1 MTSLDSL
8 SFFSISLKIKYT
20 QMALPFYLVATPFF
34 FGLLVLMIRPDRLRR
49 YFVMIGSASQAI
61 LAIALAVIAA
71 PELPKRYVVTMPGLD
86 YAILGGEL
94 AMAAFIVVVAVVKR
108 RPLPLLLGI
117 LQAVL
122 AVAGERWTG
131 GIEAETHFVVD
142 QASLLLV
149 LIVGVVGGLVIVYAG
164 GYMWTYHEEHPAIK
178 DRRRLFS
185 FTMLS
190 FLGAMYGLV
199 LSNDLR
205 LMLIFW
211 EATTLASFILI
222 GYAGDAEA
230 DKSAFRALNLNVLGG
245 IGFSVGIILL
255 AARTGKVELDALL
268 SLSYT
273 TDAALVAA
281 PVALFALAGLV
292 KSAQLPFTP
301 WLLGAMVAPTPI
313 SALLHSSTM
322 VKAGVFLLIRLAPA
336 MTGTT
341 VGYLV
346 SFIGILTFLAGA
358 FAAVSSRNA
367 KRVLALSTVSNL
379 GLIAACAGIGTYELV
394 WVALFLVLFHAV
406 AKALLFISVGSASVG
421 TGSLDIESMSGL
433 IVGMPRITLFLI
445 VGISCMFVAPFG
457 MLVSKWAAMEA
468 FMNLDSLVSPF
479 MIAALAFGSATTVL
493 FWAKWMGTL
502 VRIPD
507 PKAPRGLL
515 EDKVTNYELNAQV
528 SLMVLAIATCV
539 FYPLVSKFSFEPYL
553 LDTYGMAFGLDRGN
567 MMITVLMVCMT
578 VAVPALL
585 LFISRKRKEGL
596 SSAYM
601 SGRVSGPGLSFK
613 GSKGAELQVATRSY
627 YLEAAFGEKRI
638 LGVGIGLGLLLVLIT
653 LGTVLI

>member
-1 MTSLDSL
+1 MT
-8 SFFSISLKIKYT
+8 
-20 QMALPFYLVATPFF
+20 LPFYLVATPFF
-34 FGLLVLMIRPDRLRR
+34 FGLLVLMIRPDKLRR
-49 YFVMIGSASQAI
+49 YLVMAGSASQAA
-61 LAIALAVIAA
+61 LAIALAIGTA
-71 PELPKRYVVTMPGLD
+71 PSLPMRYVVTLPGLD
-86 YAILGGEL
+86 YLILGGEL
-94 AMAAFIVVVAVVKR
+94 AMAAFVAIVSVVKR
-108 RPLPLLLGI
+108 RPITLLLGI
-117 LQAVL
+117 AQAVL
-122 AVAGERWTG
+122 AIVGERWTG
-131 GIEAETHFVVD
+131 GIEAETHFVID
-142 QASLLLV
+142 QVSLLMV
-149 LIVGVVGGLVIVYAG
+149 LIVGVVGGLIIVYAG

-190 FLGAMYGLV
+190 FLGAMYGLI

-205 LMLIFW
+205 LMLLFW

-222 GYAGDAEA
+222 GYAGNKEA
-230 DKSAFRALNLNVLGG
+230 DKSAFLALNLNVLGG
-245 IGFSVGIILL
+245 IGFSIGIMIL

-268 SLSYT
+268 ALSYT
-273 TDAALVAA
+273 TDAALLAA
-281 PVALFALAGLV
+281 PIALFALAGLV

-301 WLLGAMVAPTPI
+301 WLLGAMVAPTPV

-322 VKAGVFLLIRLAPA
+322 VKAGVYLLIRLAPA
-336 MTGTT
+336 LRGTT

-346 SFIGILTFLAGA
+346 SFIGIVTFLAGA

-379 GLIAACAGIGTYELV
+379 GLIAACAGIGTYQLV

-406 AKALLFISVGSASVG
+406 AKALLFISVGTASVG

-433 IVGMPRITLFLI
+433 IVGMPRVTLFLI

-468 FMNLDSLVSPF
+468 FMSLNSMVSPF

-493 FWAKWMGTL
+493 FWAKWMGL
-502 VRIPD
+502 LIRIPD

-515 EDKVTNYELNAQV
+515 EDKITRYELNSET

-539 FYPLVSKFSFEPYL
+539 LYPLVSKFAFEPYL
-553 LDTYGMAFGLDRGN
+553 LDTYGRAFGLDRGN

-585 LFISRKRKEGL
+585 LFISRKQREGL
-596 SSAYM
+596 SSPYM
-601 SGRVSGPGLSFK
+601 SGRVAGPGLSFK
-613 GSKGAELQVATRSY
+613 GSKGEELHVVTRAY
-627 YLEAAFGEKRI
+627 YLEGVFGEKRI
-638 LGVGIGLGLLLVLIT
+638 LSVGLVLGALLVLIT

>member
-1 MTSLDSL
+1 
-8 SFFSISLKIKYT
+8 
-20 QMALPFYLVATPFF
+20 VVTPIL
-34 FGLLVLMIRPDRLRR
+34 FGLIVLLIRADKPRR
-49 YFVMIGSASQAI
+49 FIVMVGSATQAVI
-61 LAIALAVIAA
+61 AIALAVTSASS
-71 PELPKRYVVTMPGLD
+71 LPQRYVATLPGLD
-86 YAILGGEL
+86 YWILGGEL
-94 AMAAFIVVVAVVKR
+94 AMAAFVVIVAVVKR
-108 RPLPLLLGI
+108 RPLAVILGI
-117 LQAVL
+117 AQAVL
-122 AVAGERWTG
+122 AIVGERWTG

-142 QASLLLV
+142 QVSLLLV

-164 GYMWTYHEEHPAIK
+164 GYMWTYHEEHPAVK

-205 LMLIFW
+205 LMLLFW

-222 GYAGDAEA
+222 GYAGDREA
-230 DKSAFRALNLNVLGG
+230 NKSAFLALNLNILGG
-245 IGFSVGIILL
+245 LAFSLGIILL
-255 AARTGKVELDALL
+255 ASRTGKVELDALL
-268 SLSYT
+268 AMAKGPG
-273 TDAALVAA
+273 AALLAA
-281 PVALFALAGLV
+281 PVALIALAGLV
-292 KSAQLPFTP
+292 KAAQLPFTP
-301 WLLGAMVAPTPI
+301 WLLGAMVAPTPV

-336 MTGTT
+336 LAGTY

-346 SFIGILTFLAGA
+346 AFVGILTFIAGS
-358 FAAVSSRNA
+358 FAAISQRNA

-379 GLIAACAGIGTYELV
+379 GLIATCAGIGTYELV

-406 AKALLFISVGSASVG
+406 AKALLFISTGSASVG

-433 IVGMPRITLFLI
+433 IVSMPRVTLFLI

-468 FMNLDSLVSPF
+468 FMNLNSLVSPF
-479 MIAALAFGSATTVL
+479 MIAALAFGSATTVF

-502 VRIPD
+502 IRIPD
-507 PKAPRGLL
+507 PNAPRGLL
-515 EDKVTNYELNAQV
+515 EGKVTRYEINAEV
-528 SLMVLAIATCV
+528 ALMVLAIATCV
-539 FYPLVSKFSFEPYL
+539 LYPLASKFAFEPYL
-553 LDTYGMAFGLDRGN
+553 LDTYGKAFGLDRSN
-567 MMITVLMVCMT
+567 MMLTVLMVCMT

-596 SSAYM
+596 SSAYL
-601 SGRVSGPGLSFK
+601 SGRVPGPGLSFK
-613 GSKGAELQVATRSY
+613 GSKGAELRVTMHSY
-627 YLEAAFGEKRI
+627 YFEGLFGEKRI
-638 LGVGIGLGLLLVLIT
+638 LNAGIAIGILLVLIT

>member
-1 MTSLDSL
+1 
-8 SFFSISLKIKYT
+8 
-20 QMALPFYLVATPFF
+20 MALPFFLVATPIL
-34 FGLLVLMIRPDRLRR
+34 FGFIVLIIKADKLRR
-49 YFVMIGSASQAI
+49 YFVMAGSASQAAF
-61 LAIALAVIAA
+61 AIALAASAA
-71 PELPKRYVVTMPGLD
+71 PSLPLRYVVMLPGLD
-86 YAILGGEL
+86 YLILGGEL
-94 AMAAFIVVVAVVKR
+94 AMAAFVVVVAAIKR
-108 RPLPLLLGI
+108 KPLPLLLGMI
-117 LQAVL
+117 QAAL
-122 AVAGERWTG
+122 SVAGERWTG

-142 QASLLLV
+142 QVSLLLV

-164 GYMWTYHEEHPAIK
+164 GYMWTYHEEHSSIK

-199 LSNDLR
+199 LANDLR
-205 LMLIFW
+205 LMLLFW

-222 GYAGDAEA
+222 GYAGDKEA
-230 DKSAFRALNLNVLGG
+230 DRSAFRALNLNLLGG
-245 IGFSVGIILL
+245 IGFSVGIILM
-255 AARTGKVELDALL
+255 AARTGRVELDALL
-268 SLSYT
+268 AMSKGP
-273 TDAALVAA
+273 DAVLLAA
-281 PVALFALAGLV
+281 PVALFALAGLA
-292 KSAQLPFTP
+292 KSAQLPFTS

-322 VKAGVFLLIRLAPA
+322 VKAGVYLLIRLAPA
-336 MTGTT
+336 MMGSS

-346 SFIGILTFLAGA
+346 SFIGIITFLAGA

-406 AKALLFISVGSASVG
+406 AKALLFISVGTASVG

-433 IVGMPRITLFLI
+433 IIGMPRITLFLI

-468 FMNLDSLVSPF
+468 FMSLDSLVSPF

-493 FWAKWMGTL
+493 FWAKWMGL
-502 VRIPD
+502 LIRIPD
-507 PKAPRGLL
+507 PNAPRGLL
-515 EDKVTNYELNAQV
+515 EGKVTRYELNAQV

-539 FYPLVSKFSFEPYL
+539 LYPLVSKYAFEPYL
-553 LDTYGMAFGLDRGN
+553 LGTYGMSFGLDRGN
-567 MMITVLMVCMT
+567 MMVTVLMVCMT

-585 LFISRKRKEGL
+585 LFISRLRRAEL

-601 SGRVSGPGLSFK
+601 SGRVAGPGLSFK
-613 GSKGAELQVATRSY
+613 GSKGAGLRVVTRAY
-627 YLEAAFGEKRI
+627 YLEKVFGEKRI
-638 LGVGIGLGLLLVLIT
+638 LGAGLGAGLLLVLIT

>member
-1 MTSLDSL
+1 MT
-8 SFFSISLKIKYT
+8 
-20 QMALPFYLVATPFF
+20 LPFFLVATPFF
-34 FGLLVLMIRPDRLRR
+34 FGLVVLLIRPDRLRR
-49 YFVMIGSASQAI
+49 YFVMAGSASQAA
-61 LAIALAVIAA
+61 LAIALAASA
-71 PELPKRYVVTMPGLD
+71 WPSLPMRYEAVLPGLD
-86 YAILGGEL
+86 YWVLGGEL
-94 AMAAFIVVVAVVKR
+94 AMAAFVAVISAVKR
-108 RPLPLLLGI
+108 RPLTLLLGI
-117 LQAVL
+117 VQAVL
-122 AVAGERWTG
+122 ALVGEKWTG
-131 GIEAETHFVVD
+131 GIEAGTHFYVD

-149 LIVGVVGGLVIVYAG
+149 LIVGIVGGLVIVYAG

-190 FLGAMYGLV
+190 FLGAMYGLL

-205 LMLIFW
+205 LMLLFW
-211 EATTLASFILI
+211 EMTTLASFILI
-222 GYAGDAEA
+222 GYAGDRDA
-230 DKSAFRALNLNVLGG
+230 DKSAFLALNLNILGG
-245 IGFSVGIILL
+245 IAFSAGIILL
-255 AARTGKVELDALL
+255 AARTGKVELDALIAL
-268 SLSYT
+268 SST
-273 TDAALVAA
+273 ADAALVAA
-281 PVALFALAGLV
+281 PVALFALAGLI

-301 WLLGAMVAPTPI
+301 WLLGAMVAPTPV

-322 VKAGVFLLIRLAPA
+322 VKAGVYLLIRLAPA
-336 MTGTT
+336 MTHTT

-379 GLIAACAGIGTYELV
+379 GLIAACAGIGTYQLV
-394 WVALFLVLFHAV
+394 WVALLLVLFHAV
-406 AKALLFISVGSASVG
+406 AKALLFISVGTASVG
-421 TGSLDIESMSGL
+421 TGSLDIESMGGL
-433 IVGMPRITLFLI
+433 IVSMPRIALFLI

-468 FMNLDSLVSPF
+468 FIELDSLVSPF

-502 VRIPD
+502 IRIPD

-515 EDKVTNYELNAQV
+515 EDKITSYELNAQV
-528 SLMVLAIATCV
+528 SLMVLAIAACV
-539 FYPLVSKFSFEPYL
+539 LYPLVSKFVLEPYL
-553 LDTYGMAFGLDRGN
+553 LATYGKAFGLDRSN
-567 MMITVLMVCMT
+567 MMVTVLMVCMT

-585 LFISRKRKEGL
+585 LLIAGRKREGL
-596 SSAYM
+596 SGAYM

-613 GSKGAELQVATRSY
+613 GSKGAALRVATRAY
-627 YLEAAFGEKRI
+627 YLEGTFGEKKI
-638 LGVGIGLGLLLVLIT
+638 LGAGIGAGLLLVLIT

>member
-1 MTSLDSL
+1 M
-8 SFFSISLKIKYT
+8 ISLKMNIAK
-20 QMALPFYLVATPFF
+20 MILPLYLVATPFF
-34 FGLLVLMIRPDRLRR
+34 FGLIVLLIRADKLRR
-49 YFVMIGSASQAI
+49 YFVMLGSATQA
-61 LAIALAVIAA
+61 ALAVALVA
-71 PELPKRYVVTMPGLD
+71 TSASSLPARYVVTLPGLD
-86 YAILGGEL
+86 YWILGGEL
-94 AMAAFIVVVAVVKR
+94 AMAAFVAVIAVVKR
-108 RPLPLLLGI
+108 RPLTLLLGI
-117 LQAVL
+117 AQAVL
-122 AVAGERWTG
+122 ALVGEQWIG

-149 LIVGVVGGLVIVYAG
+149 LIVGIVGGLVIVYAG

-205 LMLIFW
+205 LMLLFW
-211 EATTLASFILI
+211 EMTTLASFILI
-222 GYAGDAEA
+222 GYAGDKEA
-230 DKSAFRALNLNVLGG
+230 DNSAFLALNLNILGG
-245 IGFSVGIILL
+245 IAFSAGIILL
-255 AARTGKVELDALL
+255 AARTGKAELDALIA
-268 SLSYT
+268 LSYT
-273 TDAALVAA
+273 TDAGLIAA
-281 PVALFALAGLV
+281 PIALFALAGLV

-301 WLLGAMVAPTPI
+301 WLLGAMVAPTPV

-346 SFIGILTFLAGA
+346 SFIGIVTFLVGA
-358 FAAVSSRNA
+358 FAAVSARNA

-406 AKALLFISVGSASVG
+406 AKALLFISVGTASVG
-421 TGSLDIESMSGL
+421 TGSLDIESMGGL
-433 IVGMPRITLFLI
+433 IVDMPRVTLFLI

-468 FMNLDSLVSPF
+468 FMNLNSLVSPF

-507 PKAPRGLL
+507 PAAPRGRL
-515 EDKVTNYELNAQV
+515 EDKVTRYELNAQV

-539 FYPLVSKFSFEPYL
+539 LYPLVSKFFFEPYL
-553 LDTYGMAFGLDRGN
+553 LDTYGRAFGLDRSN
-567 MMITVLMVCMT
+567 MMLTVLMVCMS

-585 LFISRKRKEGL
+585 LFISGKKREGL
-596 SSAYM
+596 SGAYM

-613 GSKGAELQVATRSY
+613 GAKGAPLSVATRSY
-627 YLEAAFGEKRI
+627 YLEEIFGEKRT
-638 LGVGIGLGLLLVLIT
+638 LNVGIGAGLLLVLIT

>member
-1 MTSLDSL
+1 
-8 SFFSISLKIKYT
+8 
-20 QMALPFYLVATPFF
+20 MALPFYLVATPFF
-34 FGLLVLMIRPDRLRR
+34 FGLIVLLIRADKLRR
-49 YFVMIGSASQAI
+49 YIVMAGSATQAA
-61 LAIALAVIAA
+61 LAIALAVAAA
-71 PELPKRYVVTMPGLD
+71 PSLPMSFVADVPGLD
-86 YAILGGEL
+86 NIVLGCEL
-94 AMAAFIVVVAVVKR
+94 AMAAFVAIVSVVKR
-108 RPLPLLLGI
+108 RPLTLILGMA
-117 LQAVL
+117 QAAL
-122 AVAGERWTG
+122 AIVGERWTG
-131 GIEAETHFVVD
+131 GIEAQAHFVID

-149 LIVGVVGGLVIVYAG
+149 LLVGVVGGLIIVYAG

-178 DRRRLFS
+178 DRRPLFS

-199 LSNDLR
+199 LANDLR
-205 LMLIFW
+205 LMLLFW
-211 EATTLASFILI
+211 EMTTLASFILI

-245 IGFSVGIILL
+245 LAFSAGIVLL

-268 SLSYT
+268 AMAKGPE
-273 TDAALVAA
+273 AALVAA
-281 PVALFALAGLV
+281 PVALIALAGLV

-301 WLLGAMVAPTPI
+301 WLLGAMVAPIPV

-322 VKAGVFLLIRLAPA
+322 VKAGVYLLIRLAPA
-336 MTGTT
+336 LTGTT

-346 SFIGILTFLAGA
+346 AFIGILTFLAGA

-379 GLIAACAGIGTYELV
+379 GLIAACAGIGTYQLV

-406 AKALLFISVGSASVG
+406 AKALLFISVGTASVG
-421 TGSLDIESMSGL
+421 TGSLDIESMGGL
-433 IVGMPRITLFLI
+433 IVGMPRIALFLI

-468 FMNLDSLVSPF
+468 FMSLDSLVSPF

-502 VRIPD
+502 IRIPD

-515 EDKVTNYELNAQV
+515 EDNITRYELNAEV
-528 SLMVLAIATCV
+528 ALMVLAIATCV
-539 FYPLVSKFSFEPYL
+539 LYPLVSKYAFEPYL
-553 LDTYGMAFGLDRGN
+553 LATYGKAFGLDRGN
-567 MMITVLMVCMT
+567 MMVTVLMVCMT
-578 VAVPALL
+578 VAVPAFL
-585 LFISRKRKEGL
+585 LFISRMRRDRL
-596 SSAYM
+596 SPAYM
-601 SGRVSGPGLSFK
+601 SGRVAGPGLSFK
-613 GSKGAELQVATRSY
+613 GSKGATLHVATRAY
-627 YLEAAFGEKRI
+627 YLEGVFGEKRI
-638 LGVGIGLGLLLVLIT
+638 LGVGIGAGLLLVLIT